1 MMLGGVSD
9 AEIDEHTNE
18 VAGFAVQ
25 QLNSN
30 SNFAKDGQLK
40 LGKVVSAKRQV
51 VAGINHMLTIETTD
65 ASGKVQTVEVTVWEK
80 PAYNKPTNE
89 PPMELTKFKV
99 VGAGPIAEANE
110 EWNTAAQHGLDQI
123 NQRSNSLYPY
133 QLVDVTKATPSNDGN
148 VDLLLVVKRGER
160 IQESFKVTV
169 KKHDDDRYQ
178 LLVSYILR
186 CSCHEGQPSRIRDLL
201 HHAVVVALY
210 PIKHKNQTLIQP
222 K

>member
-1 MMLGGVSD
+1 MTGVAECLTKPTCAFSPCHLHIAPHNVALLSASQPVSCLFQTMTLQRLGLLSVFSLLVAIVSVSGMMLGGVSD

-99 VGAGPIAEANE
+99 VGAGPIAEVRHA
-110 EWNTAAQHGLDQI
+110 H
-123 NQRSNSLYPY
+123 
-133 QLVDVTKATPSNDGN
+133 LVGIS
-148 VDLLLVVKRGER
+148 
-160 IQESFKVTV
+160 
-169 KKHDDDRYQ
+169 
-178 LLVSYILR
+178 
-186 CSCHEGQPSRIRDLL
+186 
-201 HHAVVVALY
+201 
-210 PIKHKNQTLIQP
+210 
-222 K
+222 